1 MSNPVNFN
9 PFLGVSGTEKLEEIQ
24 DRRKSLRFPEMEM
37 PEAPAIEM
45 NVGNDEEGYLDLD
58 GLQMDFNKEIPKL
71 QK

>member
-1 MSNPVNFN
+1 
-9 PFLGVSGTEKLEEIQ
+9 
-24 DRRKSLRFPEMEM
+24 MEM